1 METSHFSRSFS
12 VCTARTMLKSLFVA
26 IFLLTS
32 NLFSKSYAQC
42 FVDAGHNR
50 VVGYN
55 MELQFQAWPRLK
67 ASWKEHHKKN
77 TNTYMDAC
85 FINDTSMVVVGAGGS
100 ILKFSNGNWYEIA
113 SGVTTPI
120 NAVDFYD
127 DKNGIAVGTN
137 DLILKT
143 TDGGNNWNQIPSAT
157 GYHFSAVQYIN
168 SQTIIISG
176 YN

>member
-1 METSHFSRSFS
+1 
-12 VCTARTMLKSLFVA
+12 
-26 IFLLTS
+26 
-32 NLFSKSYAQC
+32 
-42 FVDAGHNR
+42 
-50 VVGYN
+50 
-55 MELQFQAWPRLK
+55 
-67 ASWKEHHKKN
+67 
-77 TNTYMDAC
+77 
-85 FINDTSMVVVGAGGS
+85 MVVVGAGGS